1 VILIRFPPP
10 PSLNRTFA
18 NHTAG
23 QNEFDKYFP
32 VETNTGDLNLP
43 DFDFSQFTG
52 VVGFDNNNTNTTTT
66 NNASIPAPA
75 SSASH
80 QQPLDASNT
89 TMDTTASAITTT
101 TNNNN
106 NHSSHGQRGSQDQQA
121 QREDLS
127 DVNFSAMSFFPP
139 GPGTYLTGT
148 DPNSRNRNP

>member
-1 VILIRFPPP
+1 LLIIL
-10 PSLNRTFA
+10 LE
-18 NHTAG
+18 

-52 VVGFDNNNTNTTTT
+52 VVVGFDNNNNNNTNTTTN
-66 NNASIPAPA
+66 NNASIPAAASMPA
-75 SSASH
+75 PQQ
-80 QQPLDASNT
+80 QQPIDTPPNT
-89 TMDTTASAITTT
+89 TAFSTTTTTTT

-106 NHSSHGQRGSQDQQA
+106 SQHQQA

>member
-1 VILIRFPPP
+1 VILIRFPP
-10 PSLNRTFA
+10 LNRIFA

-52 VVGFDNNNTNTTTT
+52 VVVGFDNNNTNNTNNTNTT
-66 NNASIPAPA
+66 NNTNASILAAAASIPAPQ
-75 SSASH
+75 
-80 QQPLDASNT
+80 QQPIDTPNN
-89 TMDTTASAITTT
+89 TTASSTTTTTT
-101 TNNNN
+101 TNNN
-106 NHSSHGQRGSQDQQA
+106 SQHHQQA
-121 QREDLS
+121 QREELS